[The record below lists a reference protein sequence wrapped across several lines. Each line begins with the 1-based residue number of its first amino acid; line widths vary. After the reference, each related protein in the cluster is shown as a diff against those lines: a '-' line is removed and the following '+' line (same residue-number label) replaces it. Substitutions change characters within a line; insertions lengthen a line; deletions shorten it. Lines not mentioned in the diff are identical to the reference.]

1 RLLCHAAIVT
11 ESATS
16 KQPPQMSSPLFALQR
31 PSGRSQHREIL
42 FFIQYFIFYFCFLL
56 FVAFCFLLL
65 LFFIVDLLKNI
76 RDWIWS
82 RTYVEINNGVP
93 IIFFRPMVADYKY
106 ELQQ

>member
-1 RLLCHAAIVT
+1 MVKYFFLYSIIF
-11 ESATS
+11 STS
-16 KQPPQMSSPLFALQR
+16 
-31 PSGRSQHREIL
+31 
-42 FFIQYFIFYFCFLL
+42 
-56 FVAFCFLLL
+56 AFCFLLL

-82 RTYVEINNGVP
+82 RTYEAILKINNGVP